1 MQNNKLED
9 RVRRYIKMKKFFVLS
24 DALIITGIPKDIL
37 LKLLS
42 TLEKEGLIVQDRD
55 NRSIMNKSWT
65 VLSRREKRFLG
76 DKFTIKKIDM
86 EKLKAIKKVALV
98 LEQEVSDCIIYHKL
112 LSQCKLTKGVFASLV
127 NIFLGL
133 NVINEIK
140 KNDIKQNRVFEI
152 NRELLKDLL
161 TFYKQK
167 EYKQIDEILNKKRP
181 LRYVAVPKDLV
192 KVLVVIIDNEVLKRD
207 ELAVLSGL
215 TRKRLKDWWQVIR
228 RTGLILDSFKESQK
242 QRVSYIFSSKRAK
255 EVLESVRN
263 GAFEKNKELKQL
275 WVK

>member
-112 LSQCKLTKGVFASLV
+112 LSQCKLTKGVFASLI
-127 NIFLGL
+127 NIFLGHL
-133 NVINEIK
+133 CVTW
-140 KNDIKQNRVFEI
+140 
-152 NRELLKDLL
+152 LYLKTL
-161 TFYKQK
+161 
-167 EYKQIDEILNKKRP
+167 
-181 LRYVAVPKDLV
+181 
-192 KVLVVIIDNEVLKRD
+192 
-207 ELAVLSGL
+207 
-215 TRKRLKDWWQVIR
+215 
-228 RTGLILDSFKESQK
+228 
-242 QRVSYIFSSKRAK
+242 
-255 EVLESVRN
+255 
-263 GAFEKNKELKQL
+263 
-275 WVK
+275 